1 MPTASEIR
9 VSIDV
14 GCQRHRV
21 AIGLPTGEVLEE
33 FDLLHQPEG
42 FDLFFA
48 RVERCQRRY
57 GGDVAVAMEGYNGWA
72 RPLDT
77 LVRSHGYRLFNINNL
92 KLARFK
98 EIFPAAAKNDHI
110 DARKGLELFQ
120 LCDHL
125 PVARGVLQEV
135 AATPLEN
142 DQLKRL
148 TRRRRALVEE
158 RSRLL
163 CRMQADLQA
172 ACPGLLAITQSADN
186 VWFLNLLTHSDDLSK
201 LARLRATTLLG
212 IKGIGRKY
220 AARITAWQKSAHFSH
235 DVAWVGPMIIED
247 ARRILELRAAI
258 KAIEARC
265 AERVAQS

>member
-14 GCQRHRV
+14 GSHRHSV

-33 FDLLHQPEG
+33 FDLLHRPEG
-42 FDLFFA
+42 FDLLFA
-48 RVERCQRRY
+48 HVERYQRRY
-57 GGDVAVAMEGYNGWA
+57 GGEVAVAMEGYNGWA

-77 LVRSHGYRLFNINNL
+77 LVRRHGYRLFNINHL

-98 EIFPAAAKNDHI
+98 EIFPAAAKNDRI

-142 DQLKRL
+142 RDRKKPHGPSLPHHR
-148 TRRRRALVEE
+148 TNGSRIRRFDELNSYRA
-158 RSRLL
+158 
-163 CRMQADLQA
+163 
-172 ACPGLLAITQSADN
+172 
-186 VWFLNLLTHSDDLSK
+186 
-201 LARLRATTLLG
+201 ARLGT
-212 IKGIGRKY
+212 
-220 AARITAWQKSAHFSH
+220 
-235 DVAWVGPMIIED
+235 P
-247 ARRILELRAAI
+247 
-258 KAIEARC
+258 
-265 AERVAQS
+265 RVSK